1 VEDDSLDR
9 DGEMVDLTA
18 VSLRDLPALGDSA
31 LDNALL
37 RVIREAEDS
46 IEAVHG
52 FSSAIS

>member
-1 VEDDSLDR
+1 MEDDSLDR

-18 VSLRDLPALGDSA
+18 VSLRDLPTLGDSA
-31 LDNALL
+31 LDNALM